1 MHVPRDT
8 HTQYKHKFL
17 IFKQPI
23 IKFRSACLNIYLTT
37 LPFDLGQDD
46 EATSMT
52 SKNSGEPREI
62 IFLKGTIGQ
71 QY

>member
-1 MHVPRDT
+1 MHVPRHT

-23 IKFRSACLNIYLTT
+23 IKFRSACPNTRLTT
-37 LPFDLGQDD
+37 LPLDLGKDD
-46 EATSMT
+46 ETTSMA

-62 IFLKGTIGQ
+62 IFLKGTTGQ

>member
-1 MHVPRDT
+1 MHVPRHT

-17 IFKQPI
+17 IFKRPI
-23 IKFRSACLNIYLTT
+23 IKFRSACPSTRLTT
-37 LPFDLGQDD
+37 LPLDLGQDD
-46 EATSMT
+46 ETTST
-52 SKNSGEPREI
+52 ASKNSGESREI